1 MDRKLS
7 AFLNY
12 AVLAVFAAGNILLL
26 FPYEHSWNKLVMI
39 AMCCLCCLVCYSWSK
54 VLWRIYVWLL
64 VMQFTILYPVM
75 AVYGKINTDFLLS
88 FYYSNFKE
96 SISYLGLVPLYVWLM
111 VALNIGLA
119 VFLSR
124 KQYRLF
130 ASGTKPGRVLLT
142 VLFLLASSGL
152 SLRMLLLTNFEFTR
166 EGNYSY
172 LSYLPLSKT
181 GLDLYSKFYNVAL
194 YQQNRDSLSGA
205 LRLSRYDF
213 DSVCNSKEVYMIVVG
228 ESVTKNYMSAYGY
241 TETDNTPFISGSANI
256 QFDHYITPAAHTIGA
271 LMEILGFKD
280 HTDQPGSVFALLHS
294 LPAFRS
300 IWVSA
305 QERVGWKDNP
315 VSIIASL
322 ADTQV
327 FLPDTRLNLASDR
340 EAFELLQQINKQ
352 QKYKVV
358 FLHLYGSHPNACD
371 RTGGKYRTFVK
382 HQDLSCYL
390 ESIRQTDQL
399 LADIHSYLEDN
410 YSSYK
415 LMFFSD
421 HGLAAEGGRMVH
433 GYQPAAYQAP
443 LNIWD
448 DTCTVK
454 TRISAPRSGFDFKF
468 LWTEFFGCYTPQL
481 KAGYRFISSEPVP
494 HEIYIYDENSRKVV
508 WKP

>member
-1 MDRKLS
+1 
-7 AFLNY
+7 
-12 AVLAVFAAGNILLL
+12 
-26 FPYEHSWNKLVMI
+26 MI
-39 AMCCLCCLVCYSWSK
+39 AMCCLCCLVCYLWSK
-54 VLWRIYVWLL
+54 VLWRIYIWLL
-64 VMQFTILYPVM
+64 ALQFTILYPIM
-75 AVYGKINTDFLLS
+75 TVYGKINTDFLLS
-88 FYYSNFKE
+88 LYYSNFKE
-96 SISYLGLVPLYVWLM
+96 SISYLGLVPLHVWLM

-130 ASGTKPGRVLLT
+130 ASGSKPKTVLLMA
-142 VLFLLASSGL
+142 LFLLINSGL

-194 YQQNRDSLSGA
+194 YRENRDSLSDA
-205 LRLSRYDF
+205 LRLSHYDF
-213 DSVCNSKEVYMIVVG
+213 DSVRADKEIYMVVVG
-228 ESVTKNYMSAYGY
+228 ESVTKNYMHAYGY
-241 TETDNTPFISGSANI
+241 TETANTPFISSSNNI
-256 QFDHYITPAAHTIGA
+256 QFDQYIAPAAHTIGA
-271 LMEILGFKD
+271 LMEILSFKD
-280 HTDQPGSVFALLHS
+280 NTAQTNSVFALLRAA
-294 LPAFRS
+294 PEFRS

-327 FLPDTRLNLASDR
+327 FLPNTQLNLASDR
-340 EAFELLQQINKQ
+340 QAFELLQQINKQ

-371 RTGGKYRTFVK
+371 RTGGKYSTFVK
-382 HQDLSCYL
+382 NQDLSCYL
-390 ESIRQTDQL
+390 ESIKQTDQL
-399 LADIHSYLEDN
+399 LQDIHTYLKGN
-410 YSSYK
+410 YKSYK

-421 HGLAAEGGRMVH
+421 HGLSMEGSRMVH
-433 GYQPAAYQAP
+433 GYQPTSYQAP

-454 TRISAPRSGFDFKF
+454 TKISTPRSGFDFKF
-468 LWTEFFGCYTPQL
+468 LWTEFFGFYTPQL
-481 KAGYRFISSEPVP
+481 NAGFHFISAEPLP
-494 HEIYIYDENSRKVV
+494 HEIYIYDENSRKAV
-508 WKP
+508 WKR